1 MVLSSSTACAQV
13 TWHASL
19 YPSGTLAFRGFRSVR
34 FAPSC
39 QMVLSRLVATL
50 DISGALACNGL
61 AHIVWYASIAL
72 ARFTISALTN
82 RWADARRIRHSRL
95 LRLAQYLLVRLPH
108 DGSISASWCARLPCL
123 ALYFWHAHERWL
135 RSSMVARSQS
145 LADVQILWH
154 ALPRLTRSGFVVRSA
169 SMSRSLCTV
178 QFPSRRLRS
187 VGMALSLRLGSLV
200 VRGTHFCHS
209 CARYFWRSP
218 PYVARSHFS
227 ARSA

>member
-19 YPSGTLAFRGFRSVR
+19 YTSGTLAFRGFRSVR

-135 RSSMVARSQS
+135 RSSMVVRSQS

-154 ALPRLTRSGFVVRSA
+154 ALPRLTRSTFVVRSA

-178 QFPSRRLRS
+178 QLHRSGSLGRYGALTSRWLARCSRYTLLPRLRS
-187 VGMALSLRLGSLV
+187 LLLALS
-200 VRGTHFCHS
+200 
-209 CARYFWRSP
+209 
-218 PYVARSHFS
+218 PYAARSLFL